1 MIDNDYHNDDH
12 DDNNHDN
19 WKGGDLLGFL
29 PSCPLLGLVSVQS
42 RSLRTPEVDFHNC
55 EAFYEVYTGVYY
67 ITITIT
73 IITTNYKQT
82 GRQTTF

>member
-1 MIDNDYHNDDH
+1 MMMMMMMNDDDVDDNDYHNDDH

-42 RSLRTPEVDFHNC
+42 RSLRTPEVEFHNC
-55 EAFYEVYTGVYY
+55 EAFFEAFESIPVS
-67 ITITIT
+67 TI
-73 IITTNYKQT
+73 
-82 GRQTTF
+82 